1 MRGKWG
7 AVTALACLVVSA
19 CGGNDNGPTAES
31 VASSA
36 KAVDDVETT
45 PVSTLVP
52 FGLPSVDDGTAAATL
67 QALEEADLV
76 GWIERAQGAVD
87 ASGPPCDPFAI
98 MLTSTQFDAVVALA
112 DEVTGE
118 LLANLD
124 ASLGAAAE
132 WCRRNDVVAAQAEL
146 DDAKTTAA
154 ILAQRLEELD
164 R

>member
-1 MRGKWG
+1 MLGKWG
-7 AVTALACLVVSA
+7 AMAVLVCLTASA

-36 KAVDDVETT
+36 EPVDETT

-52 FGLPSVDDGTAAATL
+52 FDLPPVDDGTAAATL
-67 QALEEADLV
+67 QALEQADLV

-87 ASGPPCDPFAI
+87 ATDPPCDPMAI
-98 MLTSTQFDAVVALA
+98 MLTSTQFDSVVTLA

-124 ASLGAAAE
+124 ASLGAGAE
-132 WCRRNDVVAAQAEL
+132 WCLRKDLSAAQAEVS
-146 DDAKTTAA
+146 DAKTTAA
-154 ILAQRLEELD
+154 ILTQRLEELD